1 VRDDAIFGGKTVEPG
16 NDNEKLI
23 QAETELNSLSEELL
37 HSYQEINLL
46 YRLSEI
52 MGVKT
57 DLEEIAQALLDEVL
71 EQVPARRAS
80 VMLLDPGGEVLTVIA
95 SKGIPLEFGK
105 HPTVRVDESLVSDVV
120 HKGIPLLVNDMNDH
134 PVYAARLRGEKGM
147 TTSLL
152 SVPLLV
158 APAKHRQETIGTIN
172 LTDNFHFSSNDLKLL
187 TAVAGQAAL
196 AIKRIYLIN
205 DLKKAQKE
213 IEDAFFYTVL
223 SLARA
228 AEASDED
235 TGNHIVRVGS
245 YARIMAGALGM
256 PESYCRDIF
265 YFSQMHDAGK
275 MHIHPE
281 ILRKKGG
288 LTDQEWAIMK
298 SHPEK
303 GAEIIGDEPRL
314 RIARDSAMGHH
325 ERWDGSG
332 YPRGLKG
339 EEIPLAARIVMLA
352 DVYDALR
359 SARAYK
365 SSLDHE
371 RAMAIITEG
380 DGRVMPTHF
389 DPAVLEAFRSR
400 NEQFKE
406 TYEALKG

>member
-1 VRDDAIFGGKTVEPG
+1 
-16 NDNEKLI
+16 
-23 QAETELNSLSEELL
+23 
-37 HSYQEINLL
+37 
-46 YRLSEI
+46 
-52 MGVKT
+52 M
-57 DLEEIAQALLDEVL
+57 
-71 EQVPARRAS
+71 
-80 VMLLDPGGEVLTVIA
+80 
-95 SKGIPLEFGK
+95 
-105 HPTVRVDESLVSDVV
+105 VRVDESLVGDVV
-120 HKGIPLLVNDMNDH
+120 HKGTPMLVNDMNEH
-134 PVYAARLRGEKGM
+134 PALAARFKGRNYL
-147 TTSLL
+147 TSSLL

-158 APAKHRQETIGTIN
+158 APVKHRQEIIGTIN

-256 PESYCRDIF
+256 PEPYCRDIF

-275 MHIHPE
+275 MHIHPD
-281 ILRKKGG
+281 ILRKKRG
-288 LTDQEWAIMK
+288 LTDQEWAIIK

-314 RIARDSAMGHH
+314 RIARDSALGHH

-339 EEIPLAARIVMLA
+339 EETPLAARITMLA

-359 SARAYK
+359 SARPYK
-365 SSLDHE
+365 SSFDHE
-371 RAMAIITEG
+371 KTVAIITEG
-380 DGRVMPTHF
+380 DGRVMPIHF

-400 NEQFKE
+400 HEQFKE
-406 TYEALKG
+406 TYEELK